1 MANEKRCDW
10 SERKAHTGEPV
21 GTIGTLA
28 ETVRCEARGAGKNGG
43 KDWSHVKVVTNRET
57 GGSGG
62 VQMVQVLD
70 ICPEHAK
77 VLADHL
83 AAVPVRK

>member
-10 SERKAHTGEPV
+10 STVPV
-21 GTIGTLA
+21 EGAPT
-28 ETVRCEARGAGKNGG
+28 RCEARGAGKNGG
-43 KDWSHVKVVTNRET
+43 KDWSHIKVVTSRET

-62 VQMVQVLD
+62 VQTVQVMD
-70 ICPEHAK
+70 VCPEHAK
-77 VLADHL
+77 VLAAHL

>member
-10 SERKAHTGEPV
+10 STPV
-21 GTIGTLA
+21 EEGTGTL
-28 ETVRCEARGAGKNGG
+28 TVRCEARGAGKNGG
-43 KDWSHVKVVTNRET
+43 KDWSHVKVVTSRET

-62 VQMVQVLD
+62 VQTVQVMD
-70 ICPEHAK
+70 VCPEHAK